1 MGCLCL
7 YKILLKLLTK
17 DCYSN
22 FIFVEQLLCMKV
34 NKIVFATGNPNKLKE
49 VNSAAIGFEI
59 IGLKDVKITEEIPE
73 TGFTLKE
80 NALQKAKY
88 VYDKTGLDCF
98 SDDTGL
104 EIEALNYRPGVYSAM
119 YAGPDCNAENNIRR
133 VLQEL
138 EESTNRKA
146 QFKTVIALILDGQ
159 EYFFQG
165 VVNGEI
171 LKEKTGEGGF
181 GYDPVFRPIGCE
193 ESFAE
198 MSIAQKNKISHR
210 GLAVKKLIRFLARV

>member
-1 MGCLCL
+1 
-7 YKILLKLLTK
+7 
-17 DCYSN
+17 
-22 FIFVEQLLCMKV
+22 MKV

-49 VNSAAIGFEI
+49 VNSAITGFEI
-59 IGLKDVKITEEIPE
+59 IGLSDIKITEEIPE

-104 EIEALNYRPGVYSAM
+104 EIEALSNRPGVYSAM
-119 YAGPDCNAENNIRR
+119 YAGHDCNAENNLRK
-133 VLQEL
+133 VLLEL
-138 EESTNRKA
+138 GESTNRKA

-159 EYFFQG
+159 EYFFEG
-165 VVNGEI
+165 LVNGVI
-171 LKEKTGEGGF
+171 LKEKTGVGGF
-181 GYDPVFRPIGCE
+181 GYDPIFIPVGYK

-198 MSIAQKNKISHR
+198 MTLKQKNEISHR
-210 GLAVKKLIRFLARV
+210 GLAVKKLVKFLAGV